1 LLSTLNV
8 VKSII
13 AAAAQPPMSKAAD
26 VFGRFELVTFSAFFY
41 VLGTIIEASSKNI
54 QTYAGGQVKA
64 TFRLRIKTL
73 SINLVFYL
81 KVLWQL
87 GLTGFQLL
95 FEVLIADLSST
106 RNRVLMSYI
115 PALPF
120 LINAW
125 ISGNVTSAILAN
137 STWEWG

>member
-1 LLSTLNV
+1 
-8 VKSII
+8 
-13 AAAAQPPMSKAAD
+13 
-26 VFGRFELVTFSAFFY
+26 
-41 VLGTIIEASSKNI
+41 
-54 QTYAGGQVKA
+54 
-64 TFRLRIKTL
+64 
-73 SINLVFYL
+73 L

-125 ISGNVTSAILAN
+125 ISGNVTAAILAN
-137 STWEWG
+137 STWQWGKYKRTRSHLI

>member
-54 QTYAGGQVKA
+54 QTYAGGQVEILFKLYIKA
-64 TFRLRIKTL
+64 KQ
-73 SINLVFYL
+73 SNY
-81 KVLWQL
+81 
-87 GLTGFQLL
+87 
-95 FEVLIADLSST
+95 
-106 RNRVLMSYI
+106 
-115 PALPF
+115 
-120 LINAW
+120 
-125 ISGNVTSAILAN
+125 
-137 STWEWG
+137 